1 MKITQKD
8 DRFCELYR
16 LDMQAYP
23 RGADWL
29 HIGHNHCE
37 TQPITYLFHEYSL
50 IQRFGTGGQTEG
62 ERERKQ
68 IQREGMRE

>member
-1 MKITQKD
+1 
-8 DRFCELYR
+8 
-16 LDMQAYP
+16 MQAYP

-50 IQRFGTGGQTEG
+50 IQRFEIQG
-62 ERERKQ
+62 
-68 IQREGMRE
+68 QREGGGKREGKQNHRDRKGENGGERGLLNKKRK